1 MKKIILLP
9 LIICS
14 GFVMRMVAQAVPA
27 NVYFT
32 SEITPESLVRI
43 YHALGETSYNLIDID
58 ESTGIGQ
65 TMTQTGQRFN
75 VFTPDG
81 IKVLTNAK
89 NLDSLAH
96 GVYIVNGRKTTVN

>member
-14 GFVMRMVAQAVPA
+14 GLVMRMVAQAVPA

-43 YHALGETSYNLIDID
+43 YHALGLKATGRVAVKI
-58 ESTGIGQ
+58 ST
-65 TMTQTGQRFN
+65 
-75 VFTPDG
+75 
-81 IKVLTNAK
+81 
-89 NLDSLAH
+89 
-96 GVYIVNGRKTTVN
+96 